1 MSRTATAPA
10 IRINASCEILMLV
23 LELGEEVLMCRDEG
37 WSGRSDS

>member
-10 IRINASCEILMLV
+10 IRIDASCENVLV